1 MLARRYS
8 EVCPTCIHVVHMCV
22 GYCSLPSQQYKGYYY
37 YVFKGYIHKAA
48 VAILLQ
54 HSSYSYS

>member
-1 MLARRYS
+1 MLATRYS
-8 EVCPTCIHVVHMCV
+8 ELGPTCVDLVHVCV
-22 GYCSLPSQQYKGYYY
+22 GCCSLPSQQYKGYYY
-37 YVFKGYIHKAA
+37 YVFKGYIYKDA